1 MKTSYS
7 DDFEDNIR
15 DLLSNLYDYL
25 RLINNPVAQQLSS
38 NLTGSGRM
46 HDVRHTILET
56 IEDLKSENNLQ
67 LTSRQNRLYNILL
80 LRYVE
85 EQSTAEVLGQLA
97 LSERQYYREHQRA
110 IQTISQFIWEK
121 HYAKGVQAS
130 AATSTLIDE
139 LDHLQLAAKTKIF
152 YPKEEILAAIAAT
165 RVIAEQQRVSL
176 GLNDSSPPVI
186 LNVAQPLFRQVVIN
200 VLHELIHATRKGG
213 AIVIQVRLHEGVP
226 SIEIRTDNS
235 AIDWQ
240 AICDVLQADRIL
252 RELMKRLHATV
263 ISLAEV
269 EGAGGIALQ
278 FDQEIQKILIVD
290 DNPDTI
296 SLFNRYLANPPYQLL
311 STQRESEAMLI
322 AQQTPLMCIILD
334 IMLPEKDGWQIL
346 QTYKSHPLTKHIP
359 VLICSVLDMKEL
371 AMSLGADGYIKKP
384 PTRDEFLSTLSQWV
398 V

>member
-38 NLTGSGRM
+38 NLTGSARM

-121 HYAKGVQAS
+121 HYAKEVQAS
-130 AATSTLIDE
+130 AATATLIDE
-139 LDHLQLAAKTKIF
+139 LDHLQLAAKNKIF

-176 GLNDSSPPVI
+176 GLIDSSPPVI
-186 LNVAQPLFRQVVIN
+186 LNVAQPLFRQFVIN
-200 VLHELIHATRKGG
+200 VLHELIQATRAGG
-213 AIVIQVRLHEGVP
+213 TISIQVRLREGVP
-226 SIEIRTDNS
+226 SIEIRNDNS
-235 AIDWQ
+235 VIDWQ
-240 AICDVLQADRIL
+240 AFCDVLQADRIL

-263 ISLAEV
+263 VSLAEA

-296 SLFNRYLANPPYQLL
+296 SLFNRYLANLPYQLL

-398 V
+398 L